1 MTTSV
6 HAASGA
12 AGYSPILPMGNN
24 ISASQFAAAAPQIS
38 GMSQLNSDAFA
49 KLMKEAL
56 PKLGLTKAGEQV
68 DGLGEL
74 LGNLGAG
81 AEIAGG
87 LARIFLGFQA
97 NKLAKQ
103 SLNFQREA
111 YRNNLN
117 DTRTAFN
124 KALTDQATTRDFVQG
139 TNNAAEYIKKFQ
151 LGNGN

>member
-1 MTTSV
+1 MEFNLPLPSV
-6 HAASGA
+6 G
-12 AGYSPILPMGNN
+12 PVTGNN
-24 ISASQFAAAAPQIS
+24 LSASQFQAFSSLLPSVGAGTSDS
-38 GMSQLNSDAFA
+38 GFQ
-49 KLMKEAL
+49 AL
-56 PKLGLTKAGEQV
+56 LDEILSKGVLEGAEENGIDKLGQ
-68 DGLGEL
+68 L
-74 LGNLGAG
+74 LGNIGSG
-81 AEIAGG
+81 VNIAGG
-87 LARIFLGFQA
+87 IGQLILGFQA

-103 SLNFQREA
+103 GLNFQREA